1 MNTDYFKLSEQ
12 ELTSLA
18 RVLLPICI
26 DYLTSEKGKRACE
39 EDLKNNKN
47 DPIDEK

>member
-12 ELTSLA
+12 ELTSLS
-18 RVLLPICI
+18 RVLLPMCI

-39 EDLKNNKN
+39 ADLKNNKN
-47 DPIDEK
+47 DPIDEE